1 LLASDSGT
9 NVKDPTTSAI
19 PKKPITS
26 IALDE
31 ICEIH
36 KDFEPFVDNV

>member
-1 LLASDSGT
+1 MAAVSGKS
-9 NVKDPTTSAI
+9 N
-19 PKKPITS
+19 KKPITS

-36 KDFEPFVDNV
+36 KDFEPFVDNI